1 MGTPITGTYGS
12 VRTSDGAE
20 VAEITGWSAVR
31 NAATKSYQS
40 SSSAGYRKRATG
52 GKDLTGEF
60 TFLYNCASAASRSR
74 FEEGDSFTVVLAV
87 DSAKA
92 HTIVAPIVIESVS
105 ANADVDGDALV
116 GGTARF
122 GGNGAYSLTG
132 ALAVDMSIT
141 SSS

>member
-12 VRTSDGAE
+12 VRTAQGTE
-20 VAEITGWSAVR
+20 VAEITGWSAMR
-31 NAATKSYQS
+31 NAAVKSYQS
-40 SSSAGYRKRATG
+40 SSSSGYRKRAVG

-60 TFLYNCASAASRSR
+60 TFLLNCASGSSRMR
-74 FEEGDSFTVVLAV
+74 FEEGDAFTVVLAV
-87 DSAKA
+87 DSAML
-92 HTIVAPIVIESVS
+92 HTIVAPIVIEGVPI
-105 ANADVDGDALV
+105 NVDVDGDGLV
-116 GGTARF
+116 GGTVRF